1 MLQGSKVT
9 RKRTARACVRPCKR
23 NKTTEQ
29 STHNEIDSILQE
41 YQEKAQDM
49 NPDSSATSVWLALNV
64 VQYEE
69 TFMRECIYE
78 EDKPCSMGQY
88 CECNFIDVR
97 RSLNQSKKG
106 PDKKLVRRN
115 FQGARR
121 PSKFCP
127 ST

>member
-1 MLQGSKVT
+1 MYTATVHIMLQGSKVT

-88 CECNFIDVR
+88 CECNFIDVTN
-97 RSLNQSKKG
+97 LGGLLTNQERDLIK
-106 PDKKLVRRN
+106 N
-115 FQGARR
+115 
-121 PSKFCP
+121 
-127 ST
+127 